1 MPAISPVSNLDDPI
15 LMFTVR
21 IGGTQIKDVYG
32 IQSMHITHAV
42 NRISFA
48 EIVLNAD
55 VTMDSDTIPISD
67 GTDFNPGN
75 TISITAGYVDVP
87 EKSIFEGLIVSHSI
101 ELNKETYF
109 TFRIRCKHAA
119 VSMTYN
125 KTEAEFFT
133 KTEGD
138 IISAVL
144 SNYTFNSSV
153 DSTTIQ
159 QDVVFQRM
167 ATDWDFILALSDYN
181 GFIVCMDDTNLSI
194 AKPKFSGDPVLM
206 IEAGDSIISFEA
218 TLSAENQPV
227 SVNAKSWDVKT
238 QAIISSA
245 SAEPT
250 VNDQG
255 IIKPKDLSAQLN
267 QGALNLISTAPLQK
281 EDLQAWADNELLWKR
296 LAAIRGTVKFI
307 GNAQVKTGNLI
318 ELGGVGEKFNGK
330 AFVSSVIQN
339 IDDGAWNTTVKF
351 GLEYAPIRMRD
362 DFLYPPAAGQLPGIF
377 GLLPATV
384 MQISNDPNMQFRVKI
399 NIASNAATQSGIWA
413 RMANFYAS
421 SSAGLGFWP
430 EVGDEVVVGFME
442 SDPRFPVVLGSLY
455 SDNRKSP
462 NLPPDDK
469 NNLKSLT
476 TRTGMVLSFDE
487 EKKVILLTTPGNN
500 SITISDNDKSLTLA
514 DQNGNSVK
522 LSSDGIVLNS
532 AKDIQLKATGD
543 ITLTATGKVSVSA
556 TQDVVVSGMNVSQTA
571 QVGFTAKGSAT
582 AELSASG
589 QTTVKG
595 GIVMIN

>member
-1 MPAISPVSNLDDPI
+1 MPVNSPLSNLDDPT
-15 LMFTVR
+15 LKFTVR
-21 IGGTQIKDVYG
+21 ISGSPIKDFYG
-32 IQSMHITHAV
+32 IQSIQVSHAV
-42 NRISFA
+42 NRISYA
-48 EIVLNAD
+48 EIVLRAD
-55 VTMDSDTIPISD
+55 VTMDSGTIPISD

-75 TISITAGYVDVP
+75 TISITAGYIDLT
-87 EKSIFEGLIVSHSI
+87 ELSIFEGLIVSHSI
-101 ELNKETYF
+101 ELNRESYF

-125 KTEAEFFT
+125 KTEAEFFA

-138 IISAVL
+138 IITAVL
-144 SNYTFNSSV
+144 GNYSFSSSV
-153 DSTTIQ
+153 DSTAIQ
-159 QDVVFQRM
+159 QDAVFQRM

-181 GFIVCMDDTNLSI
+181 GLIVCMDDTALSI
-194 AKPKFSGDPVLM
+194 AKPKFTASPVLR

-218 TLSAENQPV
+218 TLSAEHQPV
-227 SVNAKSWDVKT
+227 AVNAWSWDAKT
-238 QAIISSA
+238 QAMISSA
-245 SAEPT
+245 SSEPS

-255 IIKPKDLSAQLN
+255 NIAAKDLSGQLN
-267 QGALNLISTAPLQK
+267 QTALDLISAAPLQK
-281 EDLQAWADNELLWKR
+281 DDLQAWADNELLWKR
-296 LAAIRGTVKFI
+296 LAAIRGAVKFI
-307 GNAQVKTGNLI
+307 GNAEVKTGNLI
-318 ELGGVGEKFNGK
+318 QLEGVGEKFNGN
-330 AFVSSVIQN
+330 AFVSSVTHTLDEN
-339 IDDGAWNTTVKF
+339 AWNTTVKF
-351 GLEYAPIRMRD
+351 GLEYAPIHLRH
-362 DFLYPPAAGQLPGIF
+362 DFMYPPAAGQLPAVS
-377 GLLPATV
+377 GLQPATV
-384 MQISNDPNMQFRVKI
+384 MQISNDPNSQFRVKI

-413 RMANFYAS
+413 RMANFYATS
-421 SSAGLGFWP
+421 AAGLGFWP
-430 EVGDEVVVGFME
+430 EVGDEVVVGFLE

-455 SDNRKSP
+455 SENKKSP
-462 NLPPDDK
+462 NPPPDDK

-487 EKKVILLTTPGNN
+487 EKKVILLTTPGKN
-500 SITISDNDKSLTLA
+500 SVTISDDDKSLTLA

-543 ITLTATGKVSVSA
+543 ISLNATGKVSVSA
-556 TQDVVVSGMNVSQTA
+556 TQDVTVSGMNVSQTA